1 MAEGNK
7 GYVYI
12 LTNPSFRED
21 WVKIGKSSR
30 PVDVRSKELDNT
42 AVPLPFEIYATLKT
56 TKFDKVEK
64 QIHKQIDRLT
74 DLRIRQNREFFNI
87 APSVALDIM
96 RDIADLLDDAELSVY
111 VDGQPVISKSKEED
125 KKIEACSKEKER
137 RAQKPPFKFHM
148 VGLKVGDT
156 VVFDRLNISV
166 PVASDDKVE
175 YQGRLWSLSAF
186 TREFLPE
193 EWQNSSGAYQGPKF
207 FSYEGKTLSELR
219 REKENSNT

>member
-1 MAEGNK
+1 MDSVK

-42 AVPLPFEIYATLKT
+42 AVPLPFEIYATLYT
-56 TKFDKVEK
+56 SKFDKVEK

-96 RDIADLLDDAELSVY
+96 RDIADLLDDAELALY
-111 VDGQPVISKSKEED
+111 IDGNPVVSKSKEED
-125 KKIEACSKEKER
+125 KAIRSSEAEKQKR
-137 RAQKPPFKFHM
+137 TSKPPFKFHM
-148 VGLKVGDT
+148 VGINVGDT
-156 VVFDRLNISV
+156 IIFDELNL
-166 PVASDDKVE
+166 PVKVATDDKVE
-175 YQGRLWSLSAF
+175 HEGRLYSLSAF
-186 TREFLPE
+186 TGTFLPE
-193 EWQNSSGAYQGPKF
+193 EKQNNSGAYQGPKY
-207 FSYEGKTLSELR
+207 FSYNGKILSELR
-219 REKENSNT
+219 KEKEKK

>member
-1 MAEGNK
+1 MENEA

-56 TKFDKVEK
+56 SKYAKVEK

-96 RDIADLLDDAELSVY
+96 RDMADLLDDAELYVY
-111 VDGQPVISKSKEED
+111 VDGKPVISRSKEED
-125 KKIEACSKEKER
+125 KKFEAETKEKQR
-137 RAQKPPFKFHM
+137 KAPKPPFKFHM
-148 VGLKVGDT
+148 IGLNVGDT
-156 VVFDRLNISV
+156 VVFDELKIPV
-166 PVASDDKVE
+166 KVASDDKIE
-175 YQGRLWSLSAF
+175 YEGRLYSLSTF
-186 TREFLPE
+186 TAEFLPE
-193 EWQNSSGAYQGPKF
+193 EKQNSSGAYQGPKY
-207 FSYEGKTLSELR
+207 FSYNGKVLSELR
-219 REKENSNT
+219 KEFEKEDN